1 MKKSMRFISLYGG
14 CYTVIDEISMAMI
27 SYIQHIGSDKQDV
40 FRKWLK
46 SFKSYDI
53 IEIS

>member
-1 MKKSMRFISLYGG
+1 MRVISLYGG
-14 CYTVIDEISMAMI
+14 CYTVIDELSMAMI
-27 SYIQHIGSDKQDV
+27 TYTQHIGSDKHDV
-40 FRKWLK
+40 LRKWLK